1 MGRKENANFCGV
13 ALRKSSLFCPH
24 DENENKLW
32 KILTSNDKGFQELSG
47 QDEVLERE
55 RRYKIYQNDQ
65 LFKFDHLFNK
75 WTKSMIPLFLV

>member
-47 QDEVLERE
+47 QDETGRWSKEVNGSKNFHFEVGIRHAAGICE
-55 RRYKIYQNDQ
+55 SYK
-65 LFKFDHLFNK
+65 
-75 WTKSMIPLFLV
+75 